1 MGWIHGLF
9 FRVRTIE
16 ITVHDVL
23 AVCIVPSVGLQA
35 SVADAVAVMR
45 DEQAACVLVTED
57 DQLRGIF
64 TERDF
69 LIRVATPGLSLT
81 ETPVTDVMTANPETL
96 ERHDSVAHG
105 IHLMA
110 EHGYRNVPIVDKAGI
125 PVALLGVPE
134 VVDHLD
140 AIFAGH
146 EDESDIYPE
155 DDDWIDIGG
164 G

>member
-1 MGWIHGLF
+1 
-9 FRVRTIE
+9 VRNIETTI
-16 ITVHDVL
+16 HDVL

-35 SVADAVAVMR
+35 SVADAVSVMR
-45 DEQAACVLVTED
+45 AERTPCVLVTEAD
-57 DQLRGIF
+57 TLRGIF

-69 LIRVATPGLSLT
+69 LVRVATPGLSLS
-81 ETPVTDVMTANPETL
+81 ETLVTDVMTARPETL
-96 ERHDSVAHG
+96 QEDDSIAHG
-105 IHLMA
+105 IYLMA
-110 EHGYRNVPIVDKAGI
+110 EHGYRNVPIVDSAGS
-125 PVALLGVPE
+125 PVALLSVPE

-146 EDESDIYPE
+146 EDETDIYPD

>member
-1 MGWIHGLF
+1 VAPIRGLF
-9 FRVRTIE
+9 SPVRTIE
-16 ITVHDVL
+16 TTVHDVL

-35 SVADAVAVMR
+35 SVGEAVAVMR
-45 DEQAACVLVTED
+45 TEKASCVLVTEGD
-57 DQLRGIF
+57 ELRGIF

-69 LIRVATPGLSLT
+69 LVRVAAPGLPIAQTRVS
-81 ETPVTDVMTANPETL
+81 EVMTANPETL
-96 ERHDSVAHG
+96 QQPDSVAHG

-110 EHGYRNVPIVDKAGI
+110 EHGYRNVPIVDSAGS

-140 AIFAGH
+140 AIFSGD
-146 EDESDIYPE
+146 EDEGDIYPG